1 MWVSKMK
8 DIVRNQMR
16 AALMECCSP
25 STVDAVE
32 QSQSF
37 QAAVGAATED
47 LLAFAQKDPAARGEA
62 MAIAYGYL
70 SYKAVLHY
78 RLARAL
84 ARMSDGRYGVPT
96 EFDDAVLLVSAR
108 GHLLSGAEIHPRCMI
123 GHRFVLDHGYGTV
136 IGETAQI
143 GDDCYILGGVVLGA
157 TGISANPAGKR
168 HPTLGS
174 RVEVGAFAR
183 IFGSVTVG
191 DDVLIGPHC
200 VIKDD
205 VPAGSVVTVR
215 STLQVTRGRTHD
227 GKSKSAAI

>member
-1 MWVSKMK
+1 MK
-8 DIVRNQMR
+8 ELVRNHMR

-25 STVDAVE
+25 STVDLVE
-32 QSQSF
+32 QSLPF
-37 QAAVGAATED
+37 RAAVGVATED

-62 MAIAYGYL
+62 KAIAYGYL

-84 ARMSDGRYGVPT
+84 SCMSSGEYGVPT
-96 EFDDAVLLVSAR
+96 ELDDAVLLVSAR
-108 GHLLSGAEIHPRCMI
+108 GRLLSGAEIHPRSMI
-123 GHRFVLDHGYGTV
+123 GSRFVLDHGYGTV

-157 TGISANPAGKR
+157 TGIAANPEGKR

-174 RVEVGAFAR
+174 RVEVGAFSR
-183 IFGSVTVG
+183 IFGDITVG
-191 DDVLIGPHC
+191 DDVLIGSHC

-205 VPAGSVVTVR
+205 VPPGSVVTVR
-215 STLQVTRGRTHD
+215 SVLQVTRGRALD
-227 GKSKSAAI
+227 GKAKSATI